1 MRGLYRDL
9 RYGIRILRKDP
20 GFTAVAIFTLA
31 LGIAANATVFGWIDA
46 VLVRPLPGTS
56 DSQRLAVIEIVTTG
70 WNSGTINFNFSDY
83 RTARDNL
90 KLLSGVALHTDV
102 TFNARA
108 GESLHRIYG
117 EFVSGNYF
125 DVLGVRP
132 IRGRVFLPEEYG
144 DKPGAYPVAVIS
156 ERLWRGRFGSDPAVV
171 GRTIH
176 VNRYPLTIVGVVPAA
191 FHGTKPGLAYDMWV
205 PLMMTPQLSGA
216 RNAEFD
222 SGTRAYWAVARL
234 KPGVAVGQADGEL
247 KALVRRLIEMNPRTD
262 EGLTAAVLPVWKAH
276 TGAQGLLRAP
286 LVILMAV
293 CFVVLLIVCA
303 NVANLLLARSIARQR
318 EFSIRLAV
326 GATRGRL
333 ARQMFA
339 EASLLAAFG
348 AVAGVLCAA
357 WMAKSLVWLLPP
369 TSLPVAIDLKLNTD
383 ILGFTIL
390 VCAVAVLASCMAPV
404 MHSIRIDVNE
414 NLKAGGRSGMSSAH
428 SHRIRSTL
436 VIVEM
441 ALALVALVGAALFV
455 RSFHTVKA
463 VRPGFDPKNVTV
475 AQLDLNT
482 SGYSPEQA
490 QQFCLRLSDRLRSAP
505 GIVGVTYTERMPL
518 GFGLSP
524 WQEIQVEGYTPRQG
538 ENMKIYHNAV
548 APGFFDMMRIP
559 RIDGRDFTERDDG
572 TAPPVIIINESFAR
586 RFFGGRNPIG
596 RRVETWG
603 SWYAVIGVVQ
613 DSKYHGLAEDPQP
626 FFYRRLLDFDY
637 PSIAFCIRS
646 AGDSGNPSQMLRREA
661 AAIDPNVPVFDAMP
675 LSEHMGGSL
684 YAQKFAASLLSVL
697 GGISLL
703 LASIGLYGVMAYTVS
718 QRTPEI
724 GIRMAL
730 GAQRSHVLGL
740 VVGQAMLL
748 AGTGILAGTALALAA
763 ARLAAQMLFKVSAHD
778 PITFA
783 GVALFLCGVALLASS
798 LPAWRAMKVDPLE
811 ALRHE

>member
-1 MRGLYRDL
+1 MRSLYQDL
-9 RYGIRILRKDP
+9 RYGIRVLRKDP
-20 GFTAVAIFTLA
+20 GFTAVAVFTLA
-31 LGIAANATVFGWIDA
+31 LGIAVNTTVFSWIDA

-56 DSQRLAVIEIVTTG
+56 DSQRLAVVEIVTTG
-70 WNSGTINFNFSDY
+70 WNSGTINFNYSDY

-90 KLLSGVALHTDV
+90 KLLSGLALHTDV
-102 TFNARA
+102 TFNVRA
-108 GESLHRIYG
+108 GESLHRVYG
-117 EFVSGNYF
+117 ELVSGNYF
-125 DVLGVRP
+125 DVLGVKP

-144 DKPGAYPVAVIS
+144 DTPGAYPVAVIS

-171 GRTIH
+171 GRIIH
-176 VNRYPLTIVGVVPAA
+176 VNRYPLTVVGVVPAA
-191 FHGTKPGLAYDMWV
+191 FHGTKPGLAYEMWV
-205 PLMMTPQLSGA
+205 PLMMTPQLNGA

-222 SGTRAYWAVARL
+222 NGSRDYWAVTRL

-247 KALVRRLIEMNPRTD
+247 KALVRRLTEMNPRTD

-293 CFVVLLIVCA
+293 CFFVLLIVCA

-318 EFSIRLAV
+318 EFSIRSAI

-348 AVAGVLCAA
+348 ALAGVLCAA

-369 TSLPVAIDLKLNTD
+369 TSLPVALDLKLNAD

-404 MHSIRIDVNE
+404 LHSIRIDVNE
-414 NLKAGGRSGMSSAH
+414 NLKAGGRSGMSSTH
-428 SHRIRSTL
+428 SHRMRSTL
-436 VIVEM
+436 VVSEV

-455 RSFHTVKA
+455 RSFNTVKA
-463 VRPGFDPKNVTV
+463 VSPGFEAKDVTV
-475 AQLDLNT
+475 AQLDLGTN
-482 SGYSPEQA
+482 GYSPEQGL
-490 QQFCLRLSDRLRSAP
+490 QFCLRLSERLRSAP
-505 GIVGVTYTERMPL
+505 GIVGVTYAERMPL
-518 GFGLSP
+518 GFGLSA
-524 WQEIQVEGYTPRQG
+524 WQEIEVEGYTPRQG

-559 RIDGRDFTERDDG
+559 RIEGRDFTEQDDNR
-572 TAPPVIIINESFAR
+572 APPVIIINESFSR
-586 RFFGGRNPIG
+586 RFFGDRNPIG
-596 RRVETWG
+596 RRVRAWGTWH
-603 SWYAVIGVVQ
+603 AVVGIVK
-613 DSKYHGLAEDPQP
+613 DSKYHSLAEDPQP
-626 FFYRRLLDFDY
+626 FFYHRILNFDY
-637 PSIAFCIRS
+637 PSITFCVRS
-646 AGDSGNPSQMLRREA
+646 AGNSGNPSQLLRRES
-661 AAIDPNVPVFDAMP
+661 AAIDPNVAMFDIMP

-684 YAQKFAASLLSVL
+684 FAQKFAASLLSVL
-697 GGISLL
+697 GGVSLL

-730 GAQRSHVLGL
+730 GAQRSHVLRL

-748 AGTGILAGTALALAA
+748 AGAGILVGTALALAA
-763 ARLAAQMLFKVSAHD
+763 ARLAAQMLFRVSAHD

-798 LPAWRAMKVDPLE
+798 VPAWRAMRTDPLE

>member
-1 MRGLYRDL
+1 MRSLYQDL
-9 RYGIRILRKDP
+9 RYGIRVLRKDP
-20 GFTAVAIFTLA
+20 GFTAVAVFTLA

-70 WNSGTINFNFSDY
+70 WNSGTINFNYSDY
-83 RTARDNL
+83 RTARENL
-90 KLLSGVALHTDV
+90 RLLSGVALHTDI
-102 TFNARA
+102 TFNIRA
-108 GESLHRIYG
+108 GESLHRVYG
-117 EFVSGNYF
+117 ELVSGNYF

-144 DKPGAYPVAVIS
+144 DTPGAYPVAVIS

-176 VNRYPLTIVGVVPAA
+176 VNRYPLTIIGVVPAA
-191 FHGTKPGLAYDMWV
+191 FHGTKPGLAYEMWV
-205 PLMMTPQLSGA
+205 PLMMTPQLSGT

-222 SGTRAYWAVARL
+222 NGSRAYWAVARL
-234 KPGVAVGQADGEL
+234 KPGVAIGQADGEL
-247 KALVRRLIEMNPRTD
+247 KALVRRLTEMNPRTD

-318 EFSIRLAV
+318 EFSIRSAV

-348 AVAGVLCAA
+348 ALAGVLCAA

-369 TSLPVAIDLKLNTD
+369 TSLPVALDLKLNPD

-390 VCAVAVLASCMAPV
+390 LGAVAVLASCMVPV

-414 NLKAGGRSGMSSAH
+414 NLKAGGRSGMSSTH
-428 SHRIRSTL
+428 SHRMRSTL
-436 VIVEM
+436 VISEV

-455 RSFHTVKA
+455 RSFYTVKA
-463 VRPGFDPKNVTV
+463 VSPGFEAKGVTV
-475 AQLDLNT
+475 AQLDLIT
-482 SGYSPEQA
+482 SGYSPEQC
-490 QQFCLRLSDRLRSAP
+490 QRFCLRLSAQLRSAP
-505 GIVGVTYTERMPL
+505 GVVGVTYAERMPL

-524 WQEIQVEGYTPRQG
+524 WQEIEVEGYTPRQG

-548 APGFFDMMRIP
+548 APGFFDMMRIQ
-559 RIDGRDFTERDDG
+559 RIEGRDFTEQDDHS
-572 TAPPVIIINESFAR
+572 APPIIVINESFAR
-586 RFFGGRNPIG
+586 RFFGDRNPIG
-596 RRVETWG
+596 RRVKAWG
-603 SWYAVIGVVQ
+603 SWRTVIGLVR
-613 DSKYHGLAEDPQP
+613 DTKYHSLAEDPQP
-626 FFYRRLLDFDY
+626 FFYRRLLDFDR
-637 PSIAFCIRS
+637 PDISFCVRS
-646 AGDSGNPSQMLRREA
+646 AGDSGNPSQTLRREV
-661 AAIDPNVPVFDAMP
+661 AAIDPNVAVFDTMS
-675 LSEHMGGSL
+675 LTDFMGGSL
-684 YAQKFAASLLSVL
+684 FAQKFAASLLSVL
-697 GGISLL
+697 GGVSLL

-724 GIRMAL
+724 GVRMAL
-730 GAQRSHVLGL
+730 GAQPSHVLGL

-748 AGTGILAGTALALAA
+748 AGAGILAGTALALAA
-763 ARLAAQMLFKVSAHD
+763 ARLAAQMLFNVSAHD
-778 PITFA
+778 PVTFA
-783 GVALFLCGVALLASS
+783 GVALFLCGVAVLASS
-798 LPAWRAMKVDPLE
+798 VPAWRAMRVDPLE